1 MSATLSGRPAAPAPR
16 TTWVRTPVVLFL
28 GVSAVLVGAIFVATN
43 VIADDAAS
51 DAARAQA
58 ESVSELLAH
67 TTAEPYV
74 GGGLVSG
81 KPGAYDKFFRKAP
94 NLLQARDVASVDLFA
109 PDGTLIYSQ
118 DDPQAQPIISRE
130 RYTLSTAQ
138 QRVLEEGGTGSELA
152 DPTSQRSLDRRGDEE
167 GLVKIFTRIETPRG
181 EPVLFVAYWAL
192 DGLEER
198 RSEIFGA
205 FRWITLGPLLLLSL
219 VSAVMLGLLT
229 MQVRRAGRERERLLE
244 AAMSASDAERR
255 RIARDLHDGVVQD
268 LAGTAFSLSAVAR
281 DPQVPPVVRTRLE
294 TAGDSLRDGLRSL
307 RSLLAE
313 IHPPDLHGKGLA
325 SAIADLLAPVSAAGI
340 TASASVEDVED
351 APVAEVTMLWRVTQE
366 AVRNTVRHAEASTL
380 AVTVRGRADG
390 SLLEV
395 VDDGIGFDQDCHRGP
410 EHFGLTGLRSLVA
423 DAGGRLEVR
432 SAPGEGT
439 TVRLE
444 VRR

>member
-1 MSATLSGRPAAPAPR
+1 MSTIGSSR
-16 TTWVRTPVVLFL
+16 TTWVRSPVFLFVA
-28 GVSAVLVGAIFVATN
+28 VSAVLVGAIFVATN
-43 VIADDAAS
+43 VIADDAAA

-58 ESVSELLAH
+58 ESVSELLAQ

-74 GGGLVSG
+74 GNGLVTG

-94 NLLQARDVASVDLFA
+94 NLLQARDVESVDLFA
-109 PDGTLIYSQ
+109 TDGTLIYSQ
-118 DDPQAQPIISRE
+118 DDPEVLPVVSRE
-130 RYTLSTAQ
+130 RYSLSTAQ
-138 QRVLEEGGTGSELA
+138 RRVLEEGGTGSELA
-152 DPTSQRSLDRRGDEE
+152 DPTSARSLDRNGDEE
-167 GLVKIFTRIETPRG
+167 GLVKIYTRIETPSG

-192 DGLEER
+192 DGLEAS
-198 RSEIFGA
+198 RSEIFGS
-205 FRWITLGPLLLLSL
+205 FRWITLGPLVLLSL

-281 DPQVPPVVRTRLE
+281 DPQVPGEARARL
-294 TAGDSLRDGLRSL
+294 TSAGDSLRDGLRSL

-340 TASASVEDVED
+340 TASLSVEDVED
-351 APVAEVTMLWRVTQE
+351 APGAEVTMLWRVTQE

-380 AVTVRGRADG
+380 AVTVRGHQDG

-395 VDDGIGFDQDCHRGP
+395 VDDGIGFDLDCSRGP
-410 EHFGLTGLRSLVA
+410 EHFGLTGLRSLVT

>member
-1 MSATLSGRPAAPAPR
+1 MSTPLPGALGAPPARATWFRS
-16 TTWVRTPVVLFL
+16 PVALL
-28 GVSAVLVGAIFVATN
+28 LAVSAVLVAAIFVATN
-43 VIADDAAS
+43 VIADDAAR

-58 ESVSELLAH
+58 ESVSELLAQ

-74 GGGLVSG
+74 AAGLLSG

-94 NLLQARDVASVDLFA
+94 NLLQARDVDSVDLFA
-109 PDGTLIYSQ
+109 PDGTLVYSQ
-118 DDPQAQPIISRE
+118 DDPDAVPIISRE
-130 RYTLSTAQ
+130 RYALSSAQ
-138 QRVLEEGGTGSELA
+138 QRVLREGGTGSELA
-152 DPTSQRSLDRRGDEE
+152 DPASPRSLDRAGDER
-167 GLVKIFTRIETPRG
+167 GLVKIFTRIETETG

-192 DGLEER
+192 DGLEEG

-205 FRWITLGPLLLLSL
+205 FRWITLGPLVLLSL
-219 VSAVMLGLLT
+219 ISAVMLGLLT
-229 MQVRRAGRERERLLE
+229 TQVRRAGRERERLLE
-244 AAMSASDAERR
+244 AAMTASDAERR

-268 LAGTAFSLSAVAR
+268 LAGTAFSLSAVSR
-281 DPQVPPVVRTRLE
+281 DLEVPPHLRGRLAG
-294 TAGDSLRDGLRSL
+294 AGDSLRDGLRSL

-325 SAIADLLAPVSAAGI
+325 SAVADLLAPVSAAGI

-351 APVAEVTMLWRVTQE
+351 APAAEVAMLWRVTQE

-380 AVTVRGRADG
+380 AVTVRGTGSG

-395 VDDGIGFDQDCHRGP
+395 VDDGIGFDQACHRGP

-439 TVRLE
+439 IVRLE